1 MAVTFP
7 QLDPITER
15 FPPKSVLPGNGSIV
29 MSKEN
34 FEIEQRL
41 NGYSFVIDNRHSPV
55 YSTREMAETAARE
68 ELKTLKE
75 REDDEDELNEGL
87 EDTFPASDPVAVTS
101 SGHAGEPGR
110 GENKHNE
117 R

>member
-1 MAVTFP
+1 MT
-7 QLDPITER
+7 
-15 FPPKSVLPGNGSIV
+15 
-29 MSKEN
+29 KEN

-68 ELKTLKE
+68 ELKTMKE
-75 REDDEDELNEGL
+75 REDDEDELDEGL

-101 SGHAGEPGR
+101 RGHAGEPGR
-110 GENKHNE
+110 GKNKHDE
-117 R
+117 G